1 VGALREGFRN
11 LIEFVKQLHEKGYV
25 NAIAYAH
32 VVTLLSSSRR
42 RASGTGQNALS
53 RGIGLDPLNHGIVP
67 ADAGSNSPNTME
79 SSMRQLIGRFTR
91 DERGAN
97 AMEYALVL
105 ILVAFAIVGGAAL
118 LGTNINSLF
127 NQTGVQVGNVSVP
140 NI

>member
-1 VGALREGFRN
+1 
-11 LIEFVKQLHEKGYV
+11 
-25 NAIAYAH
+25 
-32 VVTLLSSSRR
+32 
-42 RASGTGQNALS
+42 
-53 RGIGLDPLNHGIVP
+53 
-67 ADAGSNSPNTME
+67 
-79 SSMRQLIGRFTR
+79 MRQLIGRFTR